1 MAVFLAMMVIPFSRS
16 RSIESITRSATCSL
30 ARKMPDCQS
39 MASTRVVLPWST
51 CAMMATLRISGRCG
65 MPFTVPR
72 MEWRTSAAV
81 GHNVASN
88 PVSHV
93 QGGSFVKARVV
104 IIALV
109 ALFVTLVLPV
119 PGPIGPVG
127 AQQPTPPA
135 PKEAPKGDKKVKQTA
150 VITMEKG
157 GEITIEFFPEDAPKT
172 VENFVTLAKKGFY
185 DGVTFHRVEP
195 NFVVQGGDPKGNGT
209 GGPGYTIKDEFNKQK
224 HVRGVVAMAP
234 THFLD
239 NQYTVFGRVTSG
251 MEIVDKI
258 KVGDKMKSVKII
270 EAAQ

>member
-39 MASTRVVLPWST
+39 IASTSVVFPWST

-93 QGGSFVKARVV
+93 QGGSFVKARVA

-109 ALFVTLVLPV
+109 ALFVTLVLPI

-135 PKEAPKGDKKVKQTA
+135 PKEAPKGDKKVKPTA
-150 VITMEKG
+150 VITLAKG
-157 GEITIEFFPEDAPKT
+157 GEINIESVPEEAPKT

-209 GGPGYTIKDEFNKQK
+209 GGPGYTIKDEFNNQN
-224 HVRGVVAMAP
+224 HAPATVAISPTQAP
-234 THFLD
+234 
-239 NQYTVFGRVTSG
+239 NSAGRPFH
-251 MEIVDKI
+251 IPP
-258 KVGDKMKSVKII
+258 
-270 EAAQ
+270 APPPFPHNP